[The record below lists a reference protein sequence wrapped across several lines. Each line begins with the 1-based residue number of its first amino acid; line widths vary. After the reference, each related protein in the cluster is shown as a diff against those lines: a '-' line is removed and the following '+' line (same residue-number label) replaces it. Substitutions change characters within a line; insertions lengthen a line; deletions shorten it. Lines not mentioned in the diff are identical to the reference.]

1 MARVKRGVAGRRRHK
16 KIIHLTAGH
25 KGQRHR
31 LFRRAN
37 ESLIHAMDY
46 STRDRLDRKGDFRR
60 LWITRINAAARLHG
74 LSYSQFIHGLSLAG
88 ITVDRKIMADL
99 AVRDEAAFAS
109 LAGAAKAALPA
120 KAAQPA

>member
-60 LWITRINAAARLHG
+60 LWIMRINAAVRLHG
-74 LSYSQFIHGLSLAG
+74 LSYSQFIHGLALAG
-88 ITVDRKIMADL
+88 IDVDRKMMADL

-109 LAGAAKAALPA
+109 LAEAAKGALPA
-120 KAAQPA
+120 